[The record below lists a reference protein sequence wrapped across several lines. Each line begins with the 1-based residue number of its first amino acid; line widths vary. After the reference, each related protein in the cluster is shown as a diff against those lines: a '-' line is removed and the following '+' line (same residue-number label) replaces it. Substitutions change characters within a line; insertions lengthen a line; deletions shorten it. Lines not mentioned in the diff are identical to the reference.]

1 LSECSDEKE
10 EIEEKFELIVKNF
23 GYKSKQIVFG
33 IFDQIIL
40 VVLRYNSAIEVNFT
54 FDILNFFKY

>member
-40 VVLRYNSAIEVNFT
+40 VVLRYNSAI
-54 FDILNFFKY
+54 